1 MAPCNLIVLR
11 TLLLLVAILSPTICT
26 DSLLAQ
32 SSRLT
37 ESSNFADE
45 SGQSWETEMLELR
58 GRVLRL
64 EETIADQ
71 TPDTFSISRLPIVDA
86 NQTIHEPSKPS
97 HVAQTRQYP
106 TMKID
111 GFLQFDSVWFGET
124 AATRMAYGDIV
135 DSTAVRRARLAAS
148 GDTEPML
155 PEAIL

>member
-1 MAPCNLIVLR
+1 MRHQESGTGKMAPCNLIVLR

-86 NQTIHEPSKPS
+86 NQTI
-97 HVAQTRQYP
+97 VAVIP
-106 TMKID
+106 PP
-111 GFLQFDSVWFGET
+111 V
-124 AATRMAYGDIV
+124 
-135 DSTAVRRARLAAS
+135 
-148 GDTEPML
+148 
-155 PEAIL
+155 